1 MVDEAVR
8 YAHLTA
14 SSTAINRS
22 GQAKLHRVTV
32 NDPGAVSLTIYEA
45 DAAAGDVVGVVDC
58 NNAGT
63 YEYGVTL
70 SGLTVQLGGTAD
82 VTVVYQ

>member
-8 YAHLTA
+8 YAHLTG
-14 SSTAINRS
+14 SSTAISRS
-22 GQAKLHRVTV
+22 TAAKLHRVTV
-32 NDPGAVSLTIYEA
+32 NDPGAVSLTVYEA
-45 DAAAGDVVGVVDC
+45 ATAAGSVVAVLDC

-63 YEYGVTL
+63 FEYGVTL
-70 SGLTVQLGGTAD
+70 SGLTVVLGGTAD

>member
-14 SSTAINRS
+14 TSTAINRG

-32 NDPGAVSLTIYEA
+32 NDPGAVSLTIYEGET
-45 DAAAGDVVGVVDC
+45 AAGDVVGVVDC

-70 SGLTVQLGGTAD
+70 SGLTVNLGGTAD